1 MVVTDPQHTKIE
13 SLMMRNGSIALTG
26 GQVFTLAKEGEIF
39 ESILIEDGRVSCL
52 GNSGEV
58 KRLCREK
65 GISEIALAGRTVLPG
80 PIDTHF
86 HLLMTGLH
94 MSAVDL
100 NSCCS
105 VNEVLEVLR
114 GSVLTAEPERWIL
127 GKGLDEFRLKERRP
141 PTAQELDVVAQK
153 NPVFI
158 EDRGIHYCVLNSLA
172 VQNLKMRQQTSGIR
186 GHEEDSTVTGRY
198 LEQLAGEVRHRLLRQ
213 LDDEFK
219 RAVIFEAAGYAASCG
234 ITTLHAIEGGELYG
248 DAEIPLLI
256 DIHDEL
262 PVNVSVHWNT
272 FKIAEAVK
280 AGLRV
285 IGGDIWLDGAL
296 GSHTAALN
304 RPYADAP
311 DLCGELYHA
320 SEQLEALV
328 AECMQFGVQVGFHA
342 IGDRA
347 IDQALRVFES
357 VTKHRLPPDR
367 LLRLDHFGLPSAEHL
382 KQAARLGVVISTQP
396 TFPYFRGGPGRVYE
410 LRLGPE
416 REACAYPIRAL
427 FDSGLLVAGASDSDV
442 LPADIMLGVHA
453 AVNHPHEQHRVSV
466 YEALQLYTAN
476 AARMEFE
483 EDVKGTLSL
492 GKVGDTI
499 IVDENPFEVRETAIK
514 DIRVDMTIVGGQIA
528 YQNQDTGSYRS

>member
-1 MVVTDPQHTKIE
+1 MV
-13 SLMMRNGSIALTG
+13 RNASIALAG

-65 GISEIALAGRTVLPG
+65 GISEIDLEGRTVLPG

-94 MSAVDL
+94 MSAIDL

-114 GSVLTAEPERWIL
+114 GSVLAAEPNRWIL
-127 GKGLDEFRLKERRP
+127 AKGLDEFKLKEQRP
-141 PTAQELDVVAQK
+141 PTPRELDAVAEN

-158 EDRGIHYCVLNSLA
+158 EDRGIHYCVLNSIA
-172 VQNLKMRQQTSGIR
+172 IQNLKMHQPASGTR
-186 GHEEDSTVTGRY
+186 GQEEDTTLTGRY
-198 LEQLAGEVRHRLLRQ
+198 MEKIAGEVRHRLLQQ

-219 RAVIFEAAGYAASCG
+219 RAIIFEAAAYAASCG

-248 DAEIPLLI
+248 DEQIPFLI
-256 DIHDEL
+256 DIQNEL

-272 FKIAEAVK
+272 LKVADAVK
-280 AGLRV
+280 AGLKV
-285 IGGDIWLDGAL
+285 IGGDIWLDGSL

-311 DLCGELYHA
+311 DMSGELYYA

-357 VTKHRLPPDR
+357 ATKHRLPPDR

-382 KQAARLGVVISTQP
+382 KRASRLGVLISTQP

-442 LPADIMLGVHA
+442 LPADIMLGIHA

-476 AARMEFE
+476 AARMGFE
-483 EDVKGTLSL
+483 EHVKGTLAL
-492 GKVGDTI
+492 GKIGDLI
-499 IVDENPFEVRETAIK
+499 IVDQNPFEVSETAIK
-514 DIRVDMTIVGGQIA
+514 DIRVDMTIVGGRIA
-528 YQNQDTGSYRS
+528 YQNQNTGSHRS